1 MVITNFNNELT
12 LSFNRICFSS
22 DFKIYFSSRN
32 TRTPRGLTIGVSG
45 DSKSNYQLFLDIR
58 LYGYDHSFNNGIS
71 KYSDMYD
78 FYTEYF
84 EFTDEHLNTVIEYFK
99 TRKPDFYN
107 EYMLNVPIYKSE
119 REMNK
124 AMQETGDK

>member
-1 MVITNFNNELT
+1 
-12 LSFNRICFSS
+12 
-22 DFKIYFSSRN
+22 
-32 TRTPRGLTIGVSG
+32 LTIGVSG
-45 DSKSNYQLFLDIR
+45 DSKNKYKLFLDIR
-58 LYGYDHSFNNGIS
+58 LYGYDHSSNNGIS

-119 REMNK
+119 QEMNET
-124 AMQETGDK
+124 MQETEGK

>member
-1 MVITNFNNELT
+1 
-12 LSFNRICFSS
+12 
-22 DFKIYFSSRN
+22 
-32 TRTPRGLTIGVSG
+32 LTIGVSG
-45 DSKSNYQLFLDIR
+45 DSKNNYKLFLDIR
-58 LYGYDHSFNNGIS
+58 LYGYDHSSNNGIS

-107 EYMLNVPIYKSE
+107 EHMLNVPIYKSE

-124 AMQETGDK
+124 AMQETDDK

>member
-1 MVITNFNNELT
+1 
-12 LSFNRICFSS
+12 
-22 DFKIYFSSRN
+22 
-32 TRTPRGLTIGVSG
+32 LTIGVSG
-45 DSKSNYQLFLDIR
+45 DSKNNYKLFLDIR
-58 LYGYDHSFNNGIS
+58 LYGYDHSSNNGIS

-124 AMQETGDK
+124 AMQETDDK

>member
-1 MVITNFNNELT
+1 
-12 LSFNRICFSS
+12 
-22 DFKIYFSSRN
+22 
-32 TRTPRGLTIGVSG
+32 LTIGVSG
-45 DSKSNYQLFLDIR
+45 DSKNNYKLFLDIR
-58 LYGYDHSFNNGIS
+58 LYGYDHSSNNGIS

-99 TRKPDFYN
+99 TRKPEFYN